1 MRSHNLSQ
9 YKRRENN
16 GAASSVTRATS
27 SVVRAAPR
35 KSRYGLRGVKG
46 AAVLFAALL
55 WPGSPERG
63 PAGES
68 IVSASSDLHFLQR
81 LFQLPWEDPPPKFHA
96 KILDQPSRS
105 PSRKGIPGKYREVA
119 QPAGGRGALYVAALE
134 EKEKTRRHAQ
144 TEPGRAIPWELREE
158 HAEGSRTHYLAG
170 PGTHWINQQK
180 FWRVKNKVGQRPV
193 RMPPPN

>member
-1 MRSHNLSQ
+1 MQLMPPCLQPAADAADASCALLVCLAIGAKSKLPKPKLYPILAALKPCAAHNLSQ

-68 IVSASSDLHFLQR
+68 IVSASSDLY
-81 LFQLPWEDPPPKFHA
+81 LFVTDLLIA
-96 KILDQPSRS
+96 
-105 PSRKGIPGKYREVA
+105 V
-119 QPAGGRGALYVAALE
+119 GGFA
-134 EKEKTRRHAQ
+134 T
-144 TEPGRAIPWELREE
+144 
-158 HAEGSRTHYLAG
+158 
-170 PGTHWINQQK
+170 
-180 FWRVKNKVGQRPV
+180 
-193 RMPPPN
+193 

>member
-1 MRSHNLSQ
+1 MQLMLPVCALLVCLAIGAKSKLPKPKLYPILAALNLKPCAAHNLSQ

-63 PAGES
+63 LAGES
-68 IVSASSDLHFLQR
+68 IVSASSDLFFL
-81 LFQLPWEDPPPKFHA
+81 
-96 KILDQPSRS
+96 
-105 PSRKGIPGKYREVA
+105 
-119 QPAGGRGALYVAALE
+119 
-134 EKEKTRRHAQ
+134 
-144 TEPGRAIPWELREE
+144 
-158 HAEGSRTHYLAG
+158 
-170 PGTHWINQQK
+170 
-180 FWRVKNKVGQRPV
+180 
-193 RMPPPN
+193 

>member
-1 MRSHNLSQ
+1 MQLMPPCLQPAADAADASCALLVCLAIGAKSKLPKPKLYPILAALKPCAAHNLSQ

-68 IVSASSDLHFLQR
+68 IV
-81 LFQLPWEDPPPKFHA
+81 PPPQICFPVTDLPIA
-96 KILDQPSRS
+96 
-105 PSRKGIPGKYREVA
+105 V
-119 QPAGGRGALYVAALE
+119 GGFA
-134 EKEKTRRHAQ
+134 T
-144 TEPGRAIPWELREE
+144 
-158 HAEGSRTHYLAG
+158 
-170 PGTHWINQQK
+170 
-180 FWRVKNKVGQRPV
+180 
-193 RMPPPN
+193 

>member
-1 MRSHNLSQ
+1 MGATCLQPAADAADAPCALLVMLGWQLVQRANVQNQNCILFWPHISRTQHISFRSISVLVVLRYYSLGACRSSLLFSRAVSRRSAQ
-9 YKRRENN
+9 RRENN

-68 IVSASSDLHFLQR
+68 IVSASSDLFFL
-81 LFQLPWEDPPPKFHA
+81 
-96 KILDQPSRS
+96 
-105 PSRKGIPGKYREVA
+105 
-119 QPAGGRGALYVAALE
+119 
-134 EKEKTRRHAQ
+134 
-144 TEPGRAIPWELREE
+144 
-158 HAEGSRTHYLAG
+158 
-170 PGTHWINQQK
+170 
-180 FWRVKNKVGQRPV
+180 
-193 RMPPPN
+193 